1 MLVLASQSPRRAELL
16 RNAGIPFVV
25 RAAPVDESTIAGETP
40 AEYVKRL
47 ACAKAHAV
55 AAAPHEIVL
64 GADTTVVVDGEIL
77 AKPEDAADARRM
89 LKLLSGRQHDVL
101 TGICLKRG
109 SSAMVEHTLT
119 IVRFAPMTDAEIEE
133 YVASGEPVDKAG
145 AYGIQG
151 RASKFVASIEG
162 CFFNVVGLP
171 VPVVYR
177 RLMELQNRQVT
188 EQ

>member
-1 MLVLASQSPRRAELL
+1 MLPERSRIYRRRPRGRTLRFGNRRFRPCGGSAFYTEKMLVLASQSPRRAELL

-77 AKPEDAADARRM
+77 AK
-89 LKLLSGRQHDVL
+89 
-101 TGICLKRG
+101 
-109 SSAMVEHTLT
+109 
-119 IVRFAPMTDAEIEE
+119 
-133 YVASGEPVDKAG
+133 
-145 AYGIQG
+145 
-151 RASKFVASIEG
+151 
-162 CFFNVVGLP
+162 
-171 VPVVYR
+171 
-177 RLMELQNRQVT
+177 
-188 EQ
+188 